1 MIILAS
7 SSPTR
12 LALLLN
18 AGIDFE
24 AIPPKI
30 DEIRL
35 QSQFDIQTS
44 DKLAQHLADAK
55 SLSISAL
62 HPQEFVIGSDQTLLC
77 NNKFYHKPTNNA
89 EAKQQLQEL
98 RGRTHR
104 LTSALSCALNN
115 EVIWRFQDEAEL
127 TMREFTDQ
135 FLEYY
140 LDRAKDEIL
149 TSVGAYKLEGL
160 GMQLFEEI
168 KGDHL
173 TILGFPLLPLLKFLR
188 TRDLLLS

>member
-7 SSPTR
+7 SSTTR
-12 LALLLN
+12 RTLLLN

-30 DEIRL
+30 DEIKL
-35 QSQFDIQTS
+35 QSQFNIQTS

-62 HPQEFVIGSDQTLLC
+62 HPQEFVIGSDQTLFC
-77 NNKFYHKPTNNA
+77 NDRFYHKPINST

-140 LDRAKDEIL
+140 LDRAKDDIL